1 MKERLIACFLFLL
14 IFATVC
20 FRLLIPATAQIS
32 ISAID
37 CAKFV
42 PQNEEELHK
51 MFESQAVA
59 MQLLR
64 LETTLPKLAA
74 KLDASEPQTAN
85 DLWLRYRVNLCLG
98 RDQTA
103 TEMLPILL
111 EVVHPYLQDPNRVQF
126 CHEAILAPLYSLKGK
141 RLEIFA
147 RYCEQCDWQYCPV
160 HLRDKLGDLQ
170 KLWGPEELSFWLR
183 DRDEN
188 AFEHSREVQDEFF
201 WLPSPKDEWQR
212 CYMCYLD
219 ARLPKKLTVEWNRL
233 VEEAKS
239 NPGEMNRITR
249 LLRAI
254 SIVENDHRGHQL
266 PDLDWLN
273 DFAKDCSAM
282 QAWSIADDL
291 HDYDYFPFPNQSEV
305 FLRRAME
312 TPLTSDECEEFRQSL
327 QRYNALMQ
335 PERSDEEVQQIFFV
349 ETCDVL
355 NQLLL
360 KIDRAEEA
368 QALMLKT
375 REFRKE
381 HNLPENILLAGMTQS
396 ASGARV
402 VEKEILD
409 KEPLGENDP
418 EYWQERAKYYL
429 GRGENVPREKALRRG
444 LESLISRSKTSE
456 TPVRNYND
464 FLRPLFRLL
473 FDEKRHDDI
482 VELFEQMYH
491 ISEESP
497 YLRTVLYHCSTG
509 ILLEIDRAD
518 VYYPRLITDIRQ
530 SVQWYKEN
538 YDVPIHE
545 LPTYDLYNSDQVPGL
560 IVLLQRWLMPS
571 FPSNDSSES
580 CLNAKRRLARLVQ
593 ETEDSILWDALEV
606 KNPQLQERL
615 LRSLIFPGF
624 QDIDVDNSWRF
635 QEAAFRKAKAMAEK
649 SDVDFNRILGEVL
662 SISKPELAI
671 PFLER
676 AVESYDDITVHT
688 LANAYLKSNQG
699 WTKIEQLILDGKN
712 LEATHFLAE
721 AAKVAEKAGD
731 TKSAN
736 RLRKRSD
743 NYSPWL

>member
-1 MKERLIACFLFLL
+1 MKKRLIVCFLFLL
-14 IFATVC
+14 IFAMA
-20 FRLLIPATAQIS
+20 P
-32 ISAID
+32 ISASEID

-42 PQNEEELHK
+42 PQSGEELLK
-51 MFESQAVA
+51 MFDSRAVA

-64 LETTLPKLAA
+64 LETTLPELAE

-103 TEMLPILL
+103 AEMFPILL
-111 EVVHPYLQDPNRVQF
+111 EIVHAYLQKAPNSVQF
-126 CHEAILAPLYSLKGK
+126 CHEAILAPLYSLKGE
-141 RLEIFA
+141 RQEIFI
-147 RYCEQCDWQYCPV
+147 RYCEQCDWYYCPFR
-160 HLRDKLGDLQ
+160 LRGKLDDLQ
-170 KLWGPEELSFWLR
+170 ELWGVEKLSDWLK
-183 DRDEN
+183 DREEN
-188 AFEHSREVQDEFF
+188 AFEHSGEMQHDSF
-201 WLPSPKDEWQR
+201 WSPRPEYEWQR
-212 CYMCYLD
+212 CYMSYL
-219 ARLPKKLTVEWNRL
+219 AVRLPEKLIMEWNRL

-282 QAWSIADDL
+282 QAWSIANNL
-291 HDYDYFPFPNQSEV
+291 QYYDYVPFPNQSEN

-312 TPLTSDECEEFRQSL
+312 VPLTSDECKEFRKYLQS
-327 QRYNALMQ
+327 RSSMMQ
-335 PERSDEEVQQIFFV
+335 PVRSDEEVQQIFFV

-375 REFRKE
+375 REFRKK
-381 HNLPENILLAGMTQS
+381 HNLPENTSLAGMTQS

-418 EYWQERAKYYL
+418 EYWQERAQYYL
-429 GRGENVPREKALRRG
+429 GRGENEPREKALRRG
-444 LESLISRSKTSE
+444 LESLISRNKTSE

-464 FLRPLFRLL
+464 FLNPLFRLL
-473 FDEKRHDDI
+473 FEEKRHDDI
-482 VELFEQMYH
+482 VELFEQMYR

-518 VYYPRLITDIRQ
+518 VYYPRLMADIRR
-530 SVQWYKEN
+530 SAKWYKEN
-538 YDVPIHE
+538 RDLPVHE
-545 LPTYDLYNSDQVPGL
+545 LYSNNQVPGL
-560 IVLLQRWLMPS
+560 EALLRAWLMPS
-571 FPSNDSSES
+571 LPSHYSSVS
-580 CLNAKRRLARLVQ
+580 YRNATKRFSRLIH

-606 KNPQLQERL
+606 KASYLQEIL
-615 LRSLIFPGF
+615 LRRLIFPGY
-624 QDIDVDNSWRF
+624 QNGNEDNSSRF
-635 QEAAFRKAKAMAEK
+635 QEAAFRKAKGMAEK
-649 SDVDFNRILGEVL
+649 SDANFNRILGDVL
-662 SISKPELAI
+662 LSSKPELAI

-676 AVESYDDITVHT
+676 AVESYDDYTVSR
-688 LANAYLKSNQG
+688 LADAYLKSNQG
-699 WTKIEQLILDGKN
+699 WTKVEQLILDGKN
-712 LEATHFLAE
+712 LSAPHFLTE

-736 RLRKRSD
+736 RLRKRLD
-743 NYSPWL
+743 NYSPWVCAELLNYVL